1 MVNDSDYEGIEFP
14 VSKTIF
20 ALIFSLMC
28 FVMKMDWFILF
39 IYQIRSLK
47 ILWIYY
53 WLVRKI
59 SQIMFTSKILAYLCE
74 IKQSAKIKTTF
85 VDIVYNIVVVKE
97 IWQSIKF
104 FFRKQMWQTNCK
116 VKKQFN

>member
-20 ALIFSLMC
+20 ALIFALMC
-28 FVMKMDWFILF
+28 FAMKMDWFILF

-53 WLVRKI
+53 
-59 SQIMFTSKILAYLCE
+59 
-74 IKQSAKIKTTF
+74 
-85 VDIVYNIVVVKE
+85 
-97 IWQSIKF
+97 
-104 FFRKQMWQTNCK
+104 
-116 VKKQFN
+116 